1 MQSPVE
7 KWKQNLCFLSLE
19 ENIEFY
25 FKISY
30 ALYGLEKERK
40 KYLSNI
46 LIRYFYAYTILV
58 IISQYHSS
66 VG

>member
-7 KWKQNLCFLSLE
+7 NRKAKFMFSLE

-30 ALYGLEKERK
+30 AL
-40 KYLSNI
+40 
-46 LIRYFYAYTILV
+46 
-58 IISQYHSS
+58 
-66 VG
+66 